1 MLNSNTRGNA
11 LVPSYV
17 EPVYNKTLK
26 TDSPVVGNL
35 TVDSI
40 SLSTLSTAPSSASD
54 TGTEGEIRIDADYIY
69 VCTAT
74 DTWKRVAI
82 ATW

>member
-1 MLNSNTRGNA
+1 MQWKTQDSN
-11 LVPSYV
+11 PSENGV
-17 EPVYNKTLK
+17 ILWDEENKT
-26 TDSPVVGNL
+26 SVVSY
-35 TVDSI
+35 DDAFR
-40 SLSTLSTAPSSASD
+40 SLLMKVNVPASASD
-54 TGTEGEIRIDADYIY
+54 TGVAGHWAQDADYIY

>member
-1 MLNSNTRGNA
+1 MSR
-11 LVPSYV
+11 
-17 EPVYNKTLK
+17 TLK
-26 TDSPVVGNL
+26 ES
-35 TVDSI
+35 
-40 SLSTLSTAPSSASD
+40 SLNVRPD
-54 TGTEGEIRIDADYIY
+54 TGTLGEIRVDASYIY